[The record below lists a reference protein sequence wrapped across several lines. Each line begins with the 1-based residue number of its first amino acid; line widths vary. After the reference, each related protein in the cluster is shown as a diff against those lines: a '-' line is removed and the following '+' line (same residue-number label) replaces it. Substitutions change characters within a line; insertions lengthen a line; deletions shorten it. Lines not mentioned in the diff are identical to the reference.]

1 MRKKNLALI
10 PPDEIIQGK
19 IYLIRGEKIMLDENL
34 ALLYHVETKVLNQT
48 VKRHLNRFP
57 SDFMFRLTEIEFAI
71 LKSQIVTSSK
81 IPDKQ
86 KHGGRRTMPL
96 VFTEHGIAML
106 PGILNS
112 DTAVNVNIQIIRV
125 FTRMRKLLLTHKDI
139 MLKLEQ
145 MEKQVT
151 ANSEDVI
158 LIFNTLK
165 NLLQPKPVK
174 RELIGFK
181 VNSGRKN
188 KSK

>member
-19 IYLIRGEKIMLDENL
+19 IYLIRGEKIMLDEDL

-57 SDFMFRLTEIEFAI
+57 PDFMFRLTEIEFA
-71 LKSQIVTSSK
+71 LLRSQIVTSNK
-81 IPDKQ
+81 IPSKQ

-106 PGILNS
+106 SGILNS

-125 FTRMRKLLLTHKDI
+125 FTRMRKIMLTHKDI

-145 MEKQVT
+145 MEKQVNE
-151 ANSEDVI
+151 NSEDVI

-165 NLLQPKPVK
+165 KLLQTKQQK
-174 RELIGFK
+174 RALIGFK
-181 VNSGRKN
+181 VNSGKKN
-188 KSK
+188 KTK